1 MVIKERNAE
10 KIINTHVLWSL
21 GAGLMPLP
29 LFDIVAVTAIQVDM
43 LNQLADEYDAD
54 FSDSTG
60 KTFVAAL
67 TGVTFARIGASML
80 KVIPG
85 VGSVIG
91 GLSMS
96 AMSGASTYAVGHV
109 AKGYFAA
116 GADLSDVDVDKA
128 KEAYS
133 QKFQQGKQVVSD
145 LETEKQASSETY
157 KAAFEAI
164 ATLEKLIEKGL
175 VTQEE
180 FESLKGKLL
189 ERL

>member
-10 KIINTHVLWSL
+10 KIISTHVLWSL

-60 KTFVAAL
+60 KAFVAAL
-67 TGVTFARIGASML
+67 TGVTFARIGASIL

-109 AKGYFAA
+109 AKEYFAT
-116 GADLSDVDVDKA
+116 GADLSNVDVDKA

-133 QKFQQGKQVVSD
+133 QKNKNRFSG
-145 LETEKQASSETY
+145 
-157 KAAFEAI
+157 
-164 ATLEKLIEKGL
+164 
-175 VTQEE
+175 
-180 FESLKGKLL
+180 
-189 ERL
+189 